1 MVQVM
6 HGHGLA
12 CARACRSRV
21 CTRALVSRVNARG
34 SHVSN
39 FVHLSIKMTSR
50 RLPVVTVRGQNC
62 GLSVHALAFLVI
74 VRGQSSVSSVHAL
87 VSSVHA
93 HGSSLHALG
102 SKQALFRI
110 PISNTYHICV
120 YLVLSS
126 LLPSPWLIST
136 AALRMMCCSWL

>member
-21 CTRALVSRVNARG
+21 RTRARAGLARVHARG

-62 GLSVHALAFLVI
+62 GSSVHALAFLVI
-74 VRGQSSVSSVHAL
+74 VRGQNSVSSVHAL
-87 VSSVHA
+87 GSSVHPLGSSVHA
-93 HGSSLHALG
+93 LG
-102 SKQALFRI
+102 S
-110 PISNTYHICV
+110 
-120 YLVLSS
+120 
-126 LLPSPWLIST
+126 
-136 AALRMMCCSWL
+136 